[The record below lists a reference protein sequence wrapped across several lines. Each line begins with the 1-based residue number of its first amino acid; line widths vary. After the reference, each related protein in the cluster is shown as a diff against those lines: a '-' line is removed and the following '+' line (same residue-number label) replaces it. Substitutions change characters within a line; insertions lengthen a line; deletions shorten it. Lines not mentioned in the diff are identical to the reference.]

1 MLTSLHPYDQVICI
15 GLDSSPGPDWPSVL
29 AGAVHWRRTPA
40 LRLRSGPPCWGRL
53 PQPAGWTPPELL
65 LAPCRRT
72 SERYARLGP
81 AHLDLPDQYRGGNLM
96 TTPSSLYAMK
106 CECQSVTCHMITMML
121 SCHILMRYFVFWL
134 LSENLF
140 YETVTLMH
148 SCLHV
153 INNYLA
159 SEDTVLYGSSF
170 PPKWGD

>member
-106 CECQSVTCHMITMML
+106 PEQRPSV
-121 SCHILMRYFVFWL
+121 SV
-134 LSENLF
+134 SQ
-140 YETVTLMH
+140 
-148 SCLHV
+148 LHV
-153 INNYLA
+153 IWSLWCFPVT
-159 SEDTVLYGSSF
+159 SWWGILCSGSWVRICFMRQLLWCTVVF
-170 PPKWGD
+170 M